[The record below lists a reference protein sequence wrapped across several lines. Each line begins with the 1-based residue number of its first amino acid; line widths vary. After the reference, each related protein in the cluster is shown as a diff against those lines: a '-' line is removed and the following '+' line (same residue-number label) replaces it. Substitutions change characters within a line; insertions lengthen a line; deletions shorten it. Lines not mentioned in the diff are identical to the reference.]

1 MDTRYARLWSVAAGA
16 LLVLGAAASLAAQ
29 APAGATAK
37 CKDDTYSTSSSHRG
51 ACKGHGGVAQWL
63 SDATADTKTK
73 TKTDIK
79 AKGDV
84 KTAAP
89 AQTAAAP
96 GGPAPADATAKC
108 KDGSYST
115 SSSHRGACK
124 GHGGVSD
131 WLAESKTKTSP
142 AAAPTAKPAPSTAAA
157 PAAPVAPPTAATAAK
172 TTVPAGT
179 SGDATAQ
186 CKDGSYSHS
195 QHHRGACSKHGGV
208 QQWLKDIPE

>member
-131 WLAESKTKTSP
+131 WLADRKTKTSP
-142 AAAPTAKPAPSTAAA
+142 
-157 PAAPVAPPTAATAAK
+157 VAPPPAATAAK
-172 TTVPAGT
+172 TTVPAGA